1 MKVLIIQ
8 TAFLGDAILMSG
20 MVESIAQFDA
30 SIEVHVLVRKGHGV
44 LFENNPNVAKV
55 WEFDKSN
62 GKLRHILKL
71 AKNFRKVSFDV
82 IFNCHRF
89 ASSGV
94 IALGAGAKRVIGFDK
109 NPLSFLFSK
118 RVRHEFTKEVHEV
131 DRNHK
136 LLQLVWPKI
145 HLIKSKLYPSKAEYS
160 KVSEIINAR
169 SFVVIAPSSIWF
181 TKQYPVKRWRNLI
194 EKLGDKRVF
203 LIGAKSD
210 KTTCKAIASGFE
222 NTKVLAGNLSLME
235 SVALI
240 AKAEKVFACDS
251 APTHMASAMN
261 VETHSVFCSTTA
273 EFGFGPI
280 SDKNKVHETKL
291 DLECRPCGI
300 HGKKACPK
308 GHFKCSEFEVV
319 I

>member
-1 MKVLIIQ
+1 M
-8 TAFLGDAILMSG
+8 GDAILMSG

-62 GKLRHILKL
+62 GKLKNMLKL
-71 AKNFRKVSFDV
+71 AKNFRKVSFDA

-118 RVRHEFTKEVHEV
+118 QVRHEFANEVHEV

-136 LLQLVWPKI
+136 LLQLVWPEI
-145 HLIKSKLYPSKAEYS
+145 HLIKPKLYPSLEAYS
-160 KVSEIINAR
+160 KVSEVVDAR
-169 SFVVIAPSSIWF
+169 DFIVIAPSSIWF